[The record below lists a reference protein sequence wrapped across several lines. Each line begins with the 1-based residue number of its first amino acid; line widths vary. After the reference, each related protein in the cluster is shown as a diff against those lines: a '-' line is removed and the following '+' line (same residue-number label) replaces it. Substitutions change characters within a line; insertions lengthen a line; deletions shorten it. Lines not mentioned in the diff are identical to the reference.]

1 MQRYF
6 IKNNYRQNDIIIAD
20 DSMHKHITKVMRM
33 EKGEHV
39 ICIDENQNVFL
50 CEILDTKQGLL
61 QIKEELDEDNEL
73 DVDVTLIYGLP
84 KSDKFEFV
92 IQKATELGVKRIVP
106 LRAAR
111 SIVKMDEARFNK
123 KKERFERI
131 AQEASEQCHRSII
144 PEITPPIQLS
154 QLSDYL
160 SEVNVVAYEEESK
173 NGEHHAFSHALD
185 ALHESITIIVG
196 PEGGFDIQEIEKM
209 KEMGVV
215 PCSIGNRILRSET
228 APLYMLSVIGY
239 RRELGD

>member
-20 DSMHKHITKVMRM
+20 DSMYKHMTKVMRM

-39 ICIDENQNVFL
+39 ICIDEDKHVFL
-50 CEILDTKQGLL
+50 CEIIDLKQGLL
-61 QIKEELDEDNEL
+61 QIKEELQENNEL
-73 DVDVTLIYGLP
+73 DVEVTLVYGLP

-92 IQKATELGVKRIVP
+92 IQKATELGVTRIVP
-106 LRAAR
+106 LRASR
-111 SIVKMDEARFNK
+111 SIVKMDETRFNK
-123 KKERFERI
+123 KKER
-131 AQEASEQCHRSII
+131 CHRQIV

-154 QLSDYL
+154 QLEDYL

-173 NGEHHAFSHALD
+173 NGEHHAFTKALD
-185 ALHESITIIVG
+185 ALHTSITIIVG
-196 PEGGFDIQEIEKM
+196 PEGGFDLQEVEKM
-209 KEMGVV
+209 QAMGVV

>member
-20 DSMHKHITKVMRM
+20 DSMYKHMTQVMRM

-39 ICIDENQNVFL
+39 ICIDEDKHVFL
-50 CEILDTKQGLL
+50 CEIIDLKQGLL
-61 QIKEELDEDNEL
+61 QIKEELQENNEL
-73 DVDVTLIYGLP
+73 DVDVTLVYGLP

-92 IQKATELGVKRIVP
+92 IQKATELGVTRIVP
-106 LRAAR
+106 LRASR
-111 SIVKMDEARFNK
+111 SIVKMDETRFNK
-123 KKERFERI
+123 KKERFVRI
-131 AQEASEQCHRSII
+131 AQ
-144 PEITPPIQLS
+144 EITPPIQLS
-154 QLSDYL
+154 QLKDYL

-173 NGEHHAFSHALD
+173 NGEHHAFTKALD
-185 ALHESITIIVG
+185 ALHTSITIIVG
-196 PEGGFDIQEIEKM
+196 PEGGFDLQEVEKM
-209 KEMGVV
+209 QAMGVV

>member
-6 IKNNYRQNDIIIAD
+6 IKNDYKQNDIIMAD
-20 DSMHKHITKVMRM
+20 DSMYKHITKVMRM
-33 EKGEHV
+33 ENGEHV
-39 ICIDENQNVFL
+39 ICIDEDQNVFL
-50 CEILDTKQGLL
+50 CEILDIKQGLL
-61 QIKEELDEDNEL
+61 QIKEKLEEDNEL
-73 DVDVTLIYGLP
+73 DVDVTLVYGLP

-111 SIVKMDEARFNK
+111 SIVKMDEARFKK

-131 AQEASEQCHRSII
+131 AQEASEQCHRSMI
-144 PEITPPIQLS
+144 PEITPPIQLG
-154 QLSDYL
+154 QLDDYL

-173 NGEHHAFSHALD
+173 NGEHHAFKEALD
-185 ALHESITIIVG
+185 QLHHSITIIVG
-196 PEGGFDIQEIEKM
+196 PEGGFDLQEVEKM
-209 KEMGVV
+209 KDMGVV
-215 PCSIGNRILRSET
+215 ACSIGNRILRSET

>member
-20 DSMHKHITKVMRM
+20 DSMYKHMTKVMRM

-39 ICIDENQNVFL
+39 ICIDEDKHVLL
-50 CEILDTKQGLL
+50 CEIIDLKQGLL
-61 QIKEELDEDNEL
+61 QIKE
-73 DVDVTLIYGLP
+73 DVEVTLVYGLP

-92 IQKATELGVKRIVP
+92 IQKATELGVTRIVP

-111 SIVKMDEARFNK
+111 SIVKMDDTRFNK
-123 KKERFERI
+123 KKERFVRI
-131 AQEASEQCHRSII
+131 AQEASEQCHRQIV

-154 QLSDYL
+154 QLKDYL

-173 NGEHHAFSHALD
+173 NGEHHAFTKALD
-185 ALHESITIIVG
+185 ALHTSITIIVG
-196 PEGGFDIQEIEKM
+196 PEGGFDLQEVEKM
-209 KEMGVV
+209 QAMGVV

>member
-6 IKNNYRQNDIIIAD
+6 IKDNYRQNDIIMAD
-20 DSMHKHITKVMRM
+20 DSMYKHMTKVMRM

-39 ICIDENQNVFL
+39 ICIDEHKNVFL

-61 QIKEELDEDNEL
+61 KIVEQVEEDNEL
-73 DVDVTLIYGLP
+73 DIDVTLVYGLP

-92 IQKATELGVKRIVP
+92 IQKATELGVTRIVP
-106 LRAAR
+106 LRASR
-111 SIVKMDEARFNK
+111 SIVKMDETRFLK
-123 KKERFERI
+123 KKERFVRI
-131 AQEASEQCHRSII
+131 AQEASEQCHRQIV
-144 PEITPPIQLS
+144 PEIMPPIRLS

-173 NGEHHAFSHALD
+173 NGEHHAFKQALD
-185 ALHESITIIVG
+185 RVHSSITVIVG
-196 PEGGFDIQEIEKM
+196 PEGGFDPQEIEKM
-209 KEMGVV
+209 KSMGVV
-215 PCSIGNRILRSET
+215 ACSIGNRILRSET